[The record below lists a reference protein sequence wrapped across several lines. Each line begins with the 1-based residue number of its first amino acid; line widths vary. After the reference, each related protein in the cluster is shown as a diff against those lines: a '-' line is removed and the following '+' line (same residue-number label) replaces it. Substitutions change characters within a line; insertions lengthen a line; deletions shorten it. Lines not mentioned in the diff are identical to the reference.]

1 MVMCAMPAD
10 PASPLGNPDSPTMIP
25 RIISTALVLC
35 SILIVFGFSILTGR
49 DMALPEKLNA
59 AVIILGVLAGLFHL
73 FGGVPQGRHMRAFAS
88 PIAAWP
94 VMIAGIATLI
104 TS

>member
-1 MVMCAMPAD
+1 MTFAMPAE

-25 RIISTALVLC
+25 RIISAVLIVA
-35 SILIVFGFSILTGR
+35 SIIAVFGFSFITGHA
-49 DMALPEKLNA
+49 MAMPEKLNA
-59 AVIILGVLAGLFHL
+59 GVIVLGILAGLFHL
-73 FGGVPQGRHMRAFAS
+73 FGVVPQGRHMRAFAS
-88 PIAAWP
+88 PVVAWP

>member
-10 PASPLGNPDSPTMIP
+10 PASPLGNPDSPTMIS
-25 RIISTALVLC
+25 RINSAALVLC

-73 FGGVPQGRHMRAFAS
+73 FGAVPQGRHMRAFAS